1 MFVAFLLAL
10 IQMFN
15 EKSDVTSVIKPRYTQ
30 FIKLKRFMGL
40 QYVAFFFFA
49 APLTNKDLL
58 NFLI

>member
-30 FIKLKRFMGL
+30 FKLKRFMGL